1 MHPKIDFIS
10 GIVLMVFSVAAHRM
24 ADRLPPVPKGL
35 GPGDYPKV
43 IVTILFILGLILSG
57 NAYYTARKKSWEG
70 KKSYAKEE
78 FKQVFLLVLCIAVY
92 IKLVGYMGYLY
103 LTPFFVFAIIP
114 DREEIGALGFLV
126 PIESDRDSL
135 ESFIDNVLQIALYLV
150 RFQGGTHG
158 EHSAADIHPHR
169 VGNHMVP
176 AGHHATDGHGIA
188 LVRIR
193 HDRNV
198 MKNKRESRAILSLF
212 QRTGFEV
219 FNIEIEGYAPGDISD
234 FHG

>member
-103 LTPFFVFAIIP
+103 LTPFFVFAMMYLYGLRTWVKMGVIS
-114 DREEIGALGFLV
+114 LV
-126 PIESDRDSL
+126 TGV
-135 ESFIDNVLQIALYLV
+135 FTYVLFNNYLYVLLP
-150 RFQGGTHG
+150 RF
-158 EHSAADIHPHR
+158 
-169 VGNHMVP
+169 N
-176 AGHHATDGHGIA
+176 
-188 LVRIR
+188 
-193 HDRNV
+193 
-198 MKNKRESRAILSLF
+198 LF
-212 QRTGFEV
+212 
-219 FNIEIEGYAPGDISD
+219 
-234 FHG
+234 